1 MSKKSVG
8 FGNFLRRYIDDP
20 IKLRRFLLAGMGFE
34 DFRRKYGAGGKNRFI
49 SGINYLA
56 VDEVLNALKGND
68 SIWVN
73 LMAPSEI
80 LIAAGL
86 NPVAAE
92 GISGTLCSM
101 HLEDQAMLLSAASGI
116 SQSLCTFHR
125 SSAGTALW
133 GIFPPPKFTL
143 TTSMLC
149 DGNSG
154 TFGFIAKTYG
164 IPSFFIDVP
173 RGRKK
178 EYVPY
183 VESQLRELIKF
194 VEEITGNKYPMDRLS
209 ETLKIEEESR
219 KKLENARKLMGENPL
234 PLELFE
240 QLNATYVLHTL
251 QGDPRLEKAIEGIE
265 KDIKAV
271 SRSPKKK
278 VLWLHIPPYYDN
290 ELFDMFSPQGDVW
303 VVSDELWWDWLH
315 PLDPEYPL
323 RSLAEKLVYNVQ
335 NGTVQERSDFALKL
349 ARDLEVDGVVHFS
362 HWGCRQASGAVGYM
376 KSRFSKD
383 NLPFL
388 ALDGDCVD
396 HSSGSEGQ
404 YSTRVKAFF
413 EMLGGIK

>member
-20 IKLRRFLLAGMGFE
+20 IKLRRFLMAGMGFE
-34 DFRRKYGAGGKNRFI
+34 DFRRKHSVDRQNRFI
-49 SGINYLA
+49 NGINYLA
-56 VDEVLNALKGND
+56 VDEVFKALKGIN
-68 SIWVN
+68 SVWVN

-101 HLEDQAMLLSAASGI
+101 HLEDQAMLLSAAQGI
-116 SQSLCTFHR
+116 SQSMCTFHR

-133 GIFPPPKFTL
+133 GVFPPPKFTL

-164 IPSFFIDVP
+164 VPAFFIDVP

-183 VESQLRELIKF
+183 VENQLKELISF
-194 VEEITGNKYPMDRLS
+194 VEDITGSKYPMDKLS
-209 ETLKIEEESR
+209 EILEIEEKSR
-219 KKLENARKLMGENPL
+219 VNMENARMLLKENPL
-234 PLELFE
+234 PLQLYE

-251 QGDPRLEKAIEGIE
+251 QGDSRLARAIE
-265 KDIKAV
+265 DLRRDTAV
-271 SRSPKKK
+271 AKKKPVKK

-290 ELFDMFSPQGDVW
+290 ELFDLFSPESDVW
-303 VVSDELWWDWLH
+303 AVSDELWWDWLH
-315 PLDPEYPL
+315 PLDPKNPL
-323 RSLAEKLVYNVQ
+323 KSLAEKLVYNVQ
-335 NGTVQERSDFALKL
+335 NGTVQERAEFAISL
-349 ARDLEVDGVVHFS
+349 ARDLEVDGAVHFS

-376 KSRFSKD
+376 KTRFSRED
-383 NLPFL
+383 IPFL

-413 EMLGGIK
+413 EMLGGIE